1 MLESETAVS
10 DHNLVLQGTGRLL
23 NSFES
28 SGAVSLRRVRQ
39 NDPRH
44 AAALG
49 LHGPGCSTWLISGL
63 INDMLYS
70 LFGLLRHLINLAV
83 EIEGHRCL

>member
-1 MLESETAVS
+1 MLEGQTAVS
-10 DHNLVLQGTGRLL
+10 HHNLVFQGAGSLL
-23 NSFES
+23 NSFEGP
-28 SGAVSLRRVRQ
+28 GAVSLRRVRQ
-39 NDPRH
+39 YDPHH